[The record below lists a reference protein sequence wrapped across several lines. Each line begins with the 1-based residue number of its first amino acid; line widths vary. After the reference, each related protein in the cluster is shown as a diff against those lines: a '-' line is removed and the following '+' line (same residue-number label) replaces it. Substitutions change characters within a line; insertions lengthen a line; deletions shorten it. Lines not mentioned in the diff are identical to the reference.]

1 MNNLRYTS
9 NRHCGI
15 DPQSPKQEAL
25 SLMLGRWR
33 MYLRHDGI
41 KQVFFLLLLS
51 FSLNSFAQTMSSEYE
66 GKPYKK
72 KNATY
77 FSNGLQ
83 SKYREDTE
91 GAIRNF
97 EQALRFMP
105 NDDASMFELSEQY
118 YNAGRIE
125 EAFQMI
131 QKAVKVD
138 PKNKWYQ
145 MRLGLFYRNLDQ
157 YDDFIKLYEKL
168 TKQYPED
175 LDMLSELIE
184 AYLVTENYTKALEKM
199 DLLEQNVGAN
209 EIITEQRLNVYKRQG
224 NNKKVISEL
233 EKLIAQNPENVR
245 YYGMLAQVY
254 AEMGKD
260 KEALKLYEKIKE
272 VNPSEPYIN
281 ISLMEF
287 YEKSGDQEKAFNE
300 LLAAIRNKNLDLAT
314 KANIWEYWMGK
325 NEKSNQIDEQARQCG
340 EAFMETHPDNK
351 LGYLILGSYYMT
363 KQNSVKSKELSLKTL
378 ALDSTDFYSWQNLI
392 VSESRLEDNEA
403 VRDHAIAALKYYPMQ
418 PVFYWYAGVANAV
431 LDNNEDAVI
440 YLEKGRRYT
449 SDKMQMSEFD
459 AFLGDIYHQQGEDTK
474 AFDAYDRTLRNNPDN
489 ALVLNNY
496 AYYLSLRG
504 ERLEEALEMAIRANE
519 LEPDNVYY
527 TDTYAWV
534 LYKLGR
540 YKEAEKMMK
549 KCLGL
554 EKDPSGANL
563 EHYGDILFKLGKT
576 DEAKTYW
583 NKAKQAGG
591 YSNDLERKLKEN

>member
-1 MNNLRYTS
+1 MKR
-9 NRHCGI
+9 
-15 DPQSPKQEAL
+15 
-25 SLMLGRWR
+25 
-33 MYLRHDGI
+33 
-41 KQVFFLLLLS
+41 VLLLL
-51 FSLNSFAQTMSSEYE
+51 LLGGCITMGFAQTMSSEYD
-66 GKPYKK
+66 GQPDKK
-72 KNATY
+72 KNAIY

-97 EQALRFMP
+97 EQALRYMP

-118 YNAGRIE
+118 YDAGRRD

-131 QKAVKVD
+131 QKAVELAPD
-138 PKNKWYQ
+138 NKWYQ
-145 MRLGLFYRNLDQ
+145 IRLGLFYRNLDR
-157 YDDFIKLYEKL
+157 YEDFITLYEKL
-168 TKQYPED
+168 TKKYPED
-175 LDMLSELIE
+175 PDLLSELID
-184 AYLVTENYTKALEKM
+184 AYLITENFGKAIEKI
-199 DLLEQNVGAN
+199 DLLEQIVGPN
-209 EIITEQRLNVYKRQG
+209 ELITEQRLSLFKRQG
-224 NNKKVISEL
+224 NDKKLMAEL
-233 EKLIAQNPENVR
+233 ERLIKENPESPR

-272 VNPSEPYIN
+272 VNPNEPYIN

-287 YEKSGDQEKAFNE
+287 YEKNGDKDKAFKE
-300 LLAAIRNKNLDLAT
+300 LLAAIRNKNLDIAT

-325 NEKSNQIDEQARQCG
+325 NEQSDQIDEQARQCG
-340 EAFMETHPDNK
+340 EAFIETHPDNK

-363 KQNSVKSKELSLKTL
+363 KQNSVKSKELCQKTL
-378 ALDSTDFYSWQNLI
+378 ALDSTDFYSWQSLI
-392 VSESRLEDNEA
+392 ISESRLEENEA

-431 LDNNEDAVI
+431 LDNNDDAVN

-449 SDKMQMSEFD
+449 SDKLQMSEFD

-504 ERLEEALEMAIRANE
+504 ERLDEALEMAIHANE

-554 EKDPSGANL
+554 EKNPSGANL